1 VSRGK
6 VLVDQAQLARFVT
19 TVFTAKGMAAQDAAT
34 IAEVLVWA
42 NLRGHD
48 SHGVTRVPRYAA
60 MIDAGD
66 MDPRARP
73 SLAVDR
79 PAHFV
84 LDAQRCAGP
93 VAMMTALETATA
105 RAKQAGLCFGLVRRT
120 THTGAIG
127 RYAQLIA
134 ERGMVALIGA
144 AGVPLMAYHGAKV
157 ASLSTAPLAIAV
169 PSAGHGPLVLDMA
182 TSLAAMGRLVQA
194 STGSAPIPEG
204 WALADDGTPTTDP
217 KKAAIPLPLGGPKG
231 SGLSLMFEL
240 LTGVLSGAPALA
252 PMLGPERRRRH
263 TQNTML
269 LVLDIAAFRTPGE
282 FSTDA
287 DEVLD
292 IIKHLPVREGFDEIM
307 LPGERGRRTEAARR
321 ADGIPIPPPTWG
333 ALERLANTLAIALPP
348 QRAEAVIRGA

>member
-1 VSRGK
+1 MSRGK
-6 VLVDQAQLARFVT
+6 ALVEQADLARFVT
-19 TVFTAKGMAAQDAAT
+19 AVFTAKGMGARDAAT

-48 SHGVTRVPRYAA
+48 SHGVTRVPRYVA

-73 SLAVDR
+73 TLEIDR

-93 VAMMTALETATA
+93 VAMMAALETATA
-105 RAKQAGLCFGLVRRT
+105 RAKQAGVCFGLVRRT

-127 RYAQLIA
+127 RYGQIIA
-134 ERGMVALIGA
+134 ERGLIALVGA

-169 PSAGHGPLVLDMA
+169 PSERYGPVVLDMA

-194 STGSAPIPEG
+194 RTGTAPIPDG

-269 LVLDIAAFRTPGE
+269 LVLDVGAFRQPAE
-282 FSTDA
+282 FAADA
-287 DEVLD
+287 DDLLD
-292 IIKHLPVREGFDEIM
+292 IVKHLPVREGFDEIM
-307 LPGERGRRTEAARR
+307 LPGERGGRTEAVRR
-321 ADGIPIPPPTWG
+321 AGGIPIAQATWE
-333 ALERLANTLAIALPP
+333 ALERLAKTLEITLPAA
-348 QRAEAVIRGA
+348 RAEA